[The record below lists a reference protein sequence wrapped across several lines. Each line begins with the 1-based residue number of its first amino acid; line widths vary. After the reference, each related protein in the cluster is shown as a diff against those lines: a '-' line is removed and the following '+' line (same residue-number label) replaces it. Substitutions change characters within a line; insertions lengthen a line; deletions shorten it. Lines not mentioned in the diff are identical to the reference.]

1 MKTKTPK
8 VFNIRNYNNKIMQ
21 VVIGEKYSAI
31 GTCGMTDGK
40 EVIGTLENIDQW
52 GAYIFCNGIPHLCNE
67 RTLKSVK

>member
-1 MKTKTPK
+1 
-8 VFNIRNYNNKIMQ
+8 MQ